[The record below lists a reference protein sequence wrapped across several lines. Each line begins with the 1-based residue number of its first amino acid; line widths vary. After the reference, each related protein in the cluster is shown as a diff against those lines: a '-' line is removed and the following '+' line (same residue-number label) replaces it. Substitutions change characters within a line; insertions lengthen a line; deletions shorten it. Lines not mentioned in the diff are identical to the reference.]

1 MGREREVALAAGFGL
16 AAAVAAVLIL
26 REFVGWIPSPADP
39 GVVAA
44 LPVALAATCALLAL
58 CYEAFRRLV
67 PGHDVRRYARAFLGA
82 NLAVDWLFL
91 LTAFRGARW
100 IPGAEP
106 ARLQAIASFLPLAY
120 LAMALVPIGCERLHQ
135 KEGP

>member
-1 MGREREVALAAGFGL
+1 MARERTTALGAGFGL
-16 AAAVAAVLIL
+16 AAAVAALLLL
-26 REFVGWIPSPADP
+26 RWLVRWIPRPADAAL
-39 GVVAA
+39 VAA
-44 LPVALAATCALLAL
+44 VPVALAATCALLAL

-67 PGHDVRRYARAFLGA
+67 PGHDARRYAGAFVGA
-82 NLAVDWLFL
+82 NLAVDWVFL
-91 LTAFRGARW
+91 LTAFRGAPW

-135 KEGP
+135 KEGS